1 MAIESAADRAVFLN
15 PDEFGVEVTWAGGA
29 GPIAALPQTGTLLIG
44 AIDGP
49 DTQVREATIVVREAD
64 LPIGQDQ
71 GDEVT
76 LNGVV
81 YFVRSIEPDGT
92 GMAVVRLEKAD
103 G

>member
-15 PDEFGVEVTWAGGA
+15 PDEFGVEVTWAGAA

-64 LPIGQDQ
+64 LPAGHDQ
-71 GDEVT
+71 GDDVT
-76 LNGVV
+76 LNGVAYV
-81 YFVRSIEPDGT
+81 VRSIEPDGT
-92 GMAVVRLEKAD
+92 GMAVVRLEKA
-103 G
+103 